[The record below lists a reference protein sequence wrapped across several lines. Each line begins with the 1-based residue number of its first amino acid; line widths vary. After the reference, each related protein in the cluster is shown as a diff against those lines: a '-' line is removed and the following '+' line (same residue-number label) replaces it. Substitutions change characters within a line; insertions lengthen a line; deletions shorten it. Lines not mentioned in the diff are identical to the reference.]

1 MENLSKWAHF
11 EQKRFEYL
19 DANLRN
25 LKKIETGVNKELKRI
40 KSMIYTQ
47 KSK

>member
-19 DANLRN
+19 DANLRQ
-25 LKKIETGVNKELKRI
+25 LKTIE
-40 KSMIYTQ
+40 
-47 KSK
+47 